1 MSKIF
6 GVVVIAV
13 AVLMAV
19 LVTVMP
25 VSKLHDVILL
35 TRFFEAMLPI
45 LAVGALLKYIL
56 SLK

>member
-6 GVVVIAV
+6 GLVVIIV

-19 LVTVMP
+19 LVSVMP
-25 VSKLHDVILL
+25 VSRLHDVILL

-45 LAVGALLKYIL
+45 LGVGALVKYIL